1 MCAGSRAG
9 PRFALKYD
17 MHPFGLDEVAK
28 SLPLRRKSLP
38 AGATLFRRG
47 DPAVAVYWI
56 EKGRIAL
63 VRHTVEG
70 SRVKLFTAGP
80 GESFAEAALF
90 SDVYH
95 CDAVAEVATRVLVV
109 PKSALRTM
117 LGRQRPAA
125 QKFMTRLAHQV
136 HDLRQRLEL
145 RNVRSARE
153 RVWRYLVSNVGED
166 GTTVLLKGTLME
178 LAADLG
184 LAHEVLY
191 RALAALA
198 AGGEIERRKGRI
210 RLTRSMI

>member
-1 MCAGSRAG
+1 
-9 PRFALKYD
+9 
-17 MHPFGLDEVAK
+17 MHPFSLDDAAK
-28 SLPLRRKSLP
+28 SLPLRRKTLA

-47 DPAVAVYWI
+47 DRAIAVYWV
-56 EKGRIAL
+56 EKGRIVL
-63 VRHTVEG
+63 VRHTAEG
-70 SRVKLFTAGP
+70 SRVRLFAAGP

-109 PKSALRTM
+109 PKPALRSV
-117 LGRQRPAA
+117 LGLQRPTAA
-125 QKFMTRLAHQV
+125 KFMARLAHQV

-153 RVWRYLVSNVGED
+153 RVWRYLLSNVGED
-166 GTTVLLKGTLME
+166 ETTVLLKGTLME

-191 RALAALA
+191 RTLANLA
-198 AGGEIERRKGRI
+198 AGGKIERRKGRI
-210 RLTRSMI
+210 RLTQPLV

>member
-1 MCAGSRAG
+1 
-9 PRFALKYD
+9 
-17 MHPFGLDEVAK
+17 MHPFSLDDAAK
-28 SLPLRRKSLP
+28 SLPLRRKTLA

-47 DPAVAVYWI
+47 DRAIAVYWV
-56 EKGRIAL
+56 EKGRIVL
-63 VRHTVEG
+63 VRHTAEG
-70 SRVKLFTAGP
+70 SRVRLFTAGP

-109 PKSALRTM
+109 PKPALRSV
-117 LGRQRPAA
+117 LGLQRPTAA
-125 QKFMTRLAHQV
+125 KFVARLAHQV

-145 RNVRSARE
+145 RSVRSARE
-153 RVWRYLVSNVGED
+153 RVWRYLVTNAGED

-191 RALAALA
+191 RTLANLVAS
-198 AGGEIERRKGRI
+198 GKIERRKGRI
-210 RLTRSMI
+210 RLTQPLV